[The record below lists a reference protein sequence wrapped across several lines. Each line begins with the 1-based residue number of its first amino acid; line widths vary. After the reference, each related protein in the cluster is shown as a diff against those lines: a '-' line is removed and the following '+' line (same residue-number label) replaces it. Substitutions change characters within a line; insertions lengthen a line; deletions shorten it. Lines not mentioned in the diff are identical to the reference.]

1 MGFDNVNVI
10 NVKNNVKSLFEQL
23 EELDKDGIV
32 HTIDFT
38 RYYSTV
44 ANGRLNSVS
53 RSLLDL
59 MLEGEID
66 YSKFKFYMDMVERV
80 RNRFFSIISIEED
93 LGLKSN
99 QPSINRLLSTL
110 ENLNNVI
117 ATDFTETHPAQR
129 AHV

>member
-44 ANGRLNSVS
+44 ANSRLNSVS

-117 ATDFTETHPAQR
+117 ATDFPET
-129 AHV
+129 AHA